1 MASRRQGRRQAVD
14 ILYQSDVTERD
25 PLEVLN
31 EWEAADKRVSPFAV
45 ELVQG
50 VREHLAE
57 LDGLIG
63 SAAEDWTIDRLASLD
78 RTILRVAAFEV
89 LHRDDVPVAVAI
101 DEAVG
106 TAKELSTEDS
116 GRFVNGVLGRIARGS
131 EIRPAGDAS

>member
-14 ILYQSDVTERD
+14 ILYQSDVTGRD
-25 PLEVLN
+25 PLEVMY
-31 EWEAADKRVSPFAV
+31 EWEAADKQVSPFAA

-57 LDGLIG
+57 LDELIG
-63 SAAEDWTIDRLASLD
+63 GAAEDWTIDRLASLD
-78 RTILRVAAFEV
+78 RTILRVAAYEV
-89 LHRDDVPVAVAI
+89 LHSDDVPTAVAI
-101 DEAVG
+101 DEAVT

-131 EIRPAGDAS
+131 EDPS